1 MFSINRMK
9 HPKAYADSYAANF
22 TFNTNIWMTAYSISM
37 TNAEKA
43 PEYTWNLFILGKFVY
58 WATATQLWALK
69 ILKIKATL
77 RAGVWH

>member
-9 HPKAYADSYAANF
+9 HPKAYADSYATNF
-22 TFNTNIWMTAYSISM
+22 TFNTNIWMTANSISM
-37 TNAEKA
+37 TNAEKT
-43 PEYTWNLFILGKFVY
+43 PEYTWNLFILGKFLY
-58 WATATQLWALK
+58 WATPTQLWALK